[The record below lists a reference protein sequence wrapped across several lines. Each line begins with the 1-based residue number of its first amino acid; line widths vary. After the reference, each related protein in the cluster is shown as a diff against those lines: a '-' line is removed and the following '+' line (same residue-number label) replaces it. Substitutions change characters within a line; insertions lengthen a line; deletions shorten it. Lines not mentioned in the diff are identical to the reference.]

1 MENTTDILIE
11 HNNELESLHKLYTA
25 KGGDAVEKRQETIQK
40 RVELKSEL
48 EAEENRAYEIA
59 ANELPLALV
68 ADLIQDIKLQAVDE
82 HTEAIMQEAILQ
94 FDMLLEDFSVIY
106 DGDTKASIDFINF
119 VKEQTQINQE
129 EPIYELSDQALFQV
143 NSLNEKT
150 IDNSCAEMKTIFDK
164 KELLISSGS

>member
-1 MENTTDILIE
+1 
-11 HNNELESLHKLYTA
+11 
-25 KGGDAVEKRQETIQK
+25 
-40 RVELKSEL
+40 
-48 EAEENRAYEIA
+48 
-59 ANELPLALV
+59 
-68 ADLIQDIKLQAVDE
+68 
-82 HTEAIMQEAILQ
+82 MQEAILQ

-164 KELLISSGS
+164 KELLIK

>member
-1 MENTTDILIE
+1 MQQKKDK
-11 HNNELESLHKLYTA
+11 KLF
-25 KGGDAVEKRQETIQK
+25 KK

-143 NSLNEKT
+143 NSLNGK
-150 IDNSCAEMKTIFDK
+150 NY
-164 KELLISSGS
+164 